1 MGQRASHLISAAFV
15 LGAASSA
22 SAEVDPGTMVRAI
35 PASGSS
41 SAITSAD
48 AASGPGAYR
57 SDLAGTPYAGRAFAQ
72 LDWADAAVSFTGLAN
87 GGSDAMMRTQ
97 GIAVLELAQT
107 MQVDI
112 SWSMALAVGA
122 GIETS
127 WGLLDASGDGTPTVG
142 VTATEGVLV
151 SFGGVRAIANGSFS
165 GTVASGTYVLVMLSE
180 ATASAGQVELAAS
193 FTAVPA
199 PSAVLVLPAAAWA
212 AMGRVRR
219 R

>member
-1 MGQRASHLISAAFV
+1 MGQRASHLISAAFL
-15 LGAASSA
+15 LGTASSA

-97 GIAVLELAQT
+97 GIAVLELAQP
-107 MQVDI
+107 MQLDI
-112 SWSMALAVGA
+112 AWSMASAMGT

-151 SFGGVRAIANGSFS
+151 SFGGVTATANGSFS
-165 GTVASGTYVLVMLSE
+165 GFVRSGTYVLVMLSE
-180 ATASAGQVELAAS
+180 ATASAGQVELTAS

-199 PSAVLVLPAAAWA
+199 PSAVLVLSAAAWA

>member
-1 MGQRASHLISAAFV
+1 MGQRASHLISAAFL
-15 LGAASSA
+15 LGTASSA

-57 SDLAGTPYAGRAFAQ
+57 SDLAGTPFAGRAFAQ
-72 LDWADAAVSFTGLAN
+72 LHWADAAVSFTGLAN

-97 GIAVLELAQT
+97 GIAVLELAQP
-107 MQVDI
+107 MQLDI
-112 SWSMALAVGA
+112 AWSMASAMGT

-151 SFGGVRAIANGSFS
+151 SFGVTATANGSFS
-165 GTVASGTYVLVMLSE
+165 GFVRSGTYVLVMLSE
-180 ATASAGQVELAAS
+180 ATASAGQVELTAS